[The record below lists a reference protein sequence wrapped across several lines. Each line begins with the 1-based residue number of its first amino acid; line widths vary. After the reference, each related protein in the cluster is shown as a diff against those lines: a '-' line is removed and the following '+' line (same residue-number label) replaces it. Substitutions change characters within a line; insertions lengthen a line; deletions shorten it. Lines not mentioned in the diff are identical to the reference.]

1 MTNSNENKESGVKCR
16 NCGCSCTSNFCPD
29 CGQSVKEKRLEN
41 KTFFIGLLSGLTRIN
56 QGFLYTAWQLLIR
69 PWKVIRD
76 YIQCRRVRYVAPISM
91 LIVVCFIS
99 AFVSGIMSSEPDGV
113 VEETVTARSSLIYKA
128 LLEITDFIMNSMV
141 VRNLTIYIPALLAI
155 PIVYRTAGA
164 RRYNLAEYFAAMI
177 YMTSSILLFGII
189 ISPVSLISDSWY
201 SGLEICYSILICSMS
216 MYKAFPVG
224 GIKKRIG
231 YFTLYLAVSV
241 AIYLLVILIFL
252 TISVSSVSGG
262 V

>member
-1 MTNSNENKESGVKCR
+1 MPNSNENKESIVTCR

-41 KTFFIGLLSGLTRIN
+41 KTFFIGILSGLSRIN
-56 QGFLYTAWQLLIR
+56 QGFLYTAWQLLFH

-76 YIQCRRVRYVAPISM
+76 YIQCRRVSYVAPISM

-99 AFVSGIMSSEPDGV
+99 AFVSGLMPSEPAGV
-113 VEETVTARSSLIYKA
+113 VEESGTGHVGLIYKMMLA
-128 LLEITDFIMNSMV
+128 VTDFVMNSMV

-155 PIVYRTAGA
+155 PIVYWKVGA
-164 RRYNLAEYFAAMI
+164 RKYNIAEYFTAMI

-189 ISPVSLISDSWY
+189 ISPLSLLSESWY
-201 SGLEICYSILICSMS
+201 SGLEIVYSIIICSMS

-224 GIKKRIG
+224 PFKKRIG
-231 YFTLYLAVSV
+231 YFVLYLIASV
-241 AIYLLVILIFL
+241 AIYLLIFL
-252 TISVSSVSGG
+252 GFLTLFVSSVS
-262 V
+262 

>member
-1 MTNSNENKESGVKCR
+1 MTESTENTSPIVKCR
-16 NCGCSCTSNFCPD
+16 NCGCSCTSNYCPD

-41 KTFFIGLLSGLTRIN
+41 RTFFIGVLSGLTRVN

-99 AFVSGIMSSEPDGV
+99 AFVSGLMPADPGEVTDTGSEPV
-113 VEETVTARSSLIYKA
+113 SSILKILLRVT
-128 LLEITDFIMNSMV
+128 EFIMDSMV

-155 PIVYRTAGA
+155 PIVYRKVGAGK
-164 RRYNLAEYFAAMI
+164 YNLAEYFAAMI

-189 ISPVSLISDSWY
+189 ICPVSLISESWY
-201 SGLEICYSILICSMS
+201 SGLEICYSLLICSMS

-224 GIKKRIG
+224 SLKKRIV

-241 AIYLLVILIFL
+241 MIYLLIIFGL
-252 TISVSSVSGG
+252 ALAVSDQVNDAAN
-262 V
+262 